1 TKDLTPSENEKAM
14 FHGWSEDKKSFF
26 YESNKRDSR
35 YMDLY
40 EMDITTFTPNLI
52 FKNEEGYQVTAIS
65 PDKKTIALNKV
76 ISANNSEMYS
86 YRAEEGITHL
96 SAHEDDIHFTP
107 VTFDGESVYM
117 YYLTDEAS
125 EFLYLKRMH
134 LETGMAETVVQEE
147 WDIEFAK

>member
-1 TKDLTPSENEKAM
+1 MFPVAVFPEDKRFLFESDQGGNEITHIYVQNEDGTTKDLTPSENEKAM

-86 YRAEEGITHL
+86 Y
-96 SAHEDDIHFTP
+96 
-107 VTFDGESVYM
+107 
-117 YYLTDEAS
+117 
-125 EFLYLKRMH
+125 
-134 LETGMAETVVQEE
+134 
-147 WDIEFAK
+147 